1 MLRPSIFTNH
11 FADNVFDDFFD
22 DSFWSTPSMFSGMSA
37 NVMKTDIRDMNGSY
51 QIDMELPGFAKDD
64 VQAELKDGYLTI
76 HANRST
82 NKEEKDDNG
91 KFLRRERYSGNYQRS
106 FYVGDAVTETD
117 IKAKF
122 TDGILTIEVP
132 KMEKKPEVEEKK
144 LISIEG

>member
-22 DSFWSTPSMFSGMSA
+22 DSFWNTPGLFRSMSTNA
-37 NVMKTDIRDMNGSY
+37 MKTDIRDRDAFY

-64 VQAELKDGYLTI
+64 VQAELKNGYLTI
-76 HANRST
+76 RANHSAD
-82 NKEEKDDNG
+82 NEEKDENG
-91 KFLRRERYSGNYQRS
+91 KFLRRERYSGSYQRS
-106 FYVGDAVTETD
+106 FYVGDTVTEKD

-122 TDGILTIEVP
+122 TDGILTIDVP
-132 KMEKKPEVEEKK
+132 KTVKEPEVEEKK